1 MFEYEIFK
9 VPESS
14 YNAELWDVW
23 NVDVGSNFGGGV
35 CIDGIFDD
43 EQDQFLL
50 IVRYE
55 SEKQNDNTNI

>member
-14 YNAELWDVW
+14 YH

-43 EQDQFLL
+43 ERDQFLL